1 MPLLHPVTLDQSV
14 IGERLPWDLYTAN
27 GVLVARAGVRVL
39 NAAHFAE
46 LATRPLFRRHLD
58 LNQESE
64 ENRDPSAELRRLM
77 QALPDALKKSGAPDF
92 EYGLRRHVRTL
103 MRFSQRNHDALLGL
117 ARLLPIGDPAVRH
130 CLLVAVVAIHL
141 GRQMA
146 MPDRSIESLACAALT
161 MNLGALRLH
170 ADLAD
175 GREAFDDYARA
186 GIQDHPEHG
195 ARLLEASGVRDPDWL
210 ATVRQHHEN
219 IDGSGYPLGLRGEE
233 IGQSAR
239 LLRVVDY
246 FVAKIS
252 GRRSRPPK
260 SARFAL
266 RLILLEGDRE
276 RLDTRFAQHLLHR
289 YGLYPVG
296 TLVRL
301 ENMEIAVVT
310 RNSGRCGNASVA
322 TSFMRQRG
330 RFLAFP
336 IERDISPSGLAVTDV
351 LERDAYRSRFPWELF
366 WRDWS

>member
-1 MPLLHPVTLDQSV
+1 MPLLHPVTLDRSV

-27 GVLVARAGVRVL
+27 GVLVARSGVRVL
-39 NAAHFAE
+39 NAAHFGE
-46 LATRPLFRRHLD
+46 LSTRPLFRRHLD

-77 QALPDALKKSGAPDF
+77 QALPESLQKAGAVDF
-92 EYGLRRHVRTL
+92 EYGLRRHARTL

-117 ARLLPIGDPAVRH
+117 ARLLPMDDPAVRH
-130 CLLVAVVAIHL
+130 CLLVAVVAINL
-141 GRQMA
+141 GRQMEMA
-146 MPDRSIESLACAALT
+146 DRNIESLACAALT

-170 ADLAD
+170 AELAD
-175 GREAFDDYARA
+175 GREFFDDYARA
-186 GIQDHPEHG
+186 GIQEHPEHG
-195 ARLLEASGVRDPDWL
+195 ARLLEASGIRDPEWL
-210 ATVRQHHEN
+210 AAVRQHHEN
-219 IDGSGYPLGLRGEE
+219 MDGSGYPLGLRGEQ
-233 IGQSAR
+233 IGPSAR
-239 LLRVVDY
+239 LIRVVDY

-252 GRRSRPPK
+252 GRHTRPPR

-266 RLILLEGDRE
+266 RLLLLENDRE
-276 RLDTRFAQHLLHR
+276 RLDTRYAQHLLHR

-310 RNSGRCGNASVA
+310 RNTGRCGNASVA

-336 IERDISPSGLAVTDV
+336 IERDISAAGLAVTDV
-351 LERDAYRSRFPWELF
+351 LEREAYRSRFPWELF